1 MITGLLF
8 TLAQKPIVAAN
19 DPKFEGRH
27 FPPATKPQANRPKS
41 RQHLVIAARV
51 TSAVLAVIGAAL
63 LVAAFSNWSFDP
75 DVGYRIQTAGL
86 NFTLRIG
93 VCS

>member
-19 DPKFEGRH
+19 DLKAEGRH
-27 FPPATKPQANRPKS
+27 FPPPTKPRT
-41 RQHLVIAARV
+41 RQNLVTTARAV
-51 TSAVLAVIGAAL
+51 TVVLVAIGASL
-63 LVAAFSNWSFDP
+63 MVGAFANWSFDP
-75 DVGYRIQTAGL
+75 KVGYRIQTAGL
-86 NFTLRIG
+86 NFTLRLG

>member
-8 TLAQKPIVAAN
+8 TLAQKPIAAAN
-19 DPKFEGRH
+19 DPKAEGRH
-27 FPPATKPQANRPKS
+27 FPPPTKPRT
-41 RQHLVIAARV
+41 RQNLVSAARAV
-51 TSAVLAVIGAAL
+51 SMVLAIVGASL
-63 LVAAFSNWSFDP
+63 MVAAFSNWSFDP

-86 NFTLRIG
+86 NFTLRMG